1 MSMYDKR
8 HFFKTYFSSASEK
21 SILVK
26 LLDKRFHPPSH
37 TANILDLGCHDGA
50 LMKNIVNTYAK
61 RLPEKLVITGV
72 DPSLQAIKE
81 YAKADFPIPVQTN
94 TFAGTAEDYFDVCTD
109 HFDWIFASQC
119 LYWSPDLPKIIKQI
133 HEAGDSS
140 LIVIRGCHGIY
151 EIQSQFR
158 HYIGN
163 HLEKFYTD
171 KEVEMAL
178 RTQKILFQK
187 ESLSTSIRLP
197 DKDSIELKWLILFFL
212 QMEEESLGDKIFC
225 EVRDWI
231 TSRTS
236 GSIHHEV
243 HFFWLGNAIF
253 TGDYNMNF
261 PVKSKKNSMG

>member
-8 HFFKTYFSSASEK
+8 QFFKTYFSSASEK

-26 LLDKRFHPPSH
+26 LLGKRFHLPSH

-50 LMKNIVNTYAK
+50 LMKNIVNAYAK

-94 TFAGTAEDYFDVCTD
+94 IFAGTAEDYFDVCTD

-133 HEAGDSS
+133 HEAGDSA

-187 ESLSTSIRLP
+187 ESLSTFIQLP
-197 DKDSIELKWLILFFL
+197 DKDSIELKWLILFFCKWKRNRWVIKYFAKCGIGLPLERQEAFIMKFIFLVRGCHFYRGL
-212 QMEEESLGDKIFC
+212 QYEFPSQIEK
-225 EVRDWI
+225 
-231 TSRTS
+231 
-236 GSIHHEV
+236 
-243 HFFWLGNAIF
+243 
-253 TGDYNMNF
+253 NF
-261 PVKSKKNSMG
+261 MG

>member
-1 MSMYDKR
+1 MYDKCQ
-8 HFFKTYFSSASEK
+8 FFKTYFSNASEK
-21 SILVK
+21 SILIK
-26 LLDKRFHPPSH
+26 LLGKRFHPPSH

-50 LMKNIVNTYAK
+50 LMKSIVNAYAE

-81 YAKADFPIPVQTN
+81 YAKADFPIPAQTN
-94 TFAGTAEDYFDVCTD
+94 TFTGTAEEYFDISSN

-119 LYWSPDLPKIIKQI
+119 LYWSPDLSKIIKQI

-171 KEVEMAL
+171 KDIEKAL
-178 RTQKILFQK
+178 ISQNILFQK

-212 QMEEESLGDKIFC
+212 QMDEQSLSDELFS
-225 EVRDWI
+225 EVQDWI

-253 TGDYNMNF
+253 TGNYNMNL
-261 PVKSKKNSMG
+261 PVKSKRNFMR